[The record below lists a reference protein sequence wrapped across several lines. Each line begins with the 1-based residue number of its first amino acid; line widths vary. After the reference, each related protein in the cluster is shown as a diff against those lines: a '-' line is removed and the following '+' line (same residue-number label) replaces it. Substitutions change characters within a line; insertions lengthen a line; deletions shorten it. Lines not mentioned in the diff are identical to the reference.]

1 MTGVGVTAAAA
12 TGSGGTPT
20 SAGPPTRVL
29 LADDHGAIRVGLRL
43 MLEAAGDIVVVGEA
57 SDGATAV
64 RQAAALRP
72 DVVVMDVRMP
82 GVDGIAATRQIVDA
96 GHGAV
101 LVLTTFD
108 IDEYVFGALRA
119 GASGFL
125 VKTVDPAG
133 LIGAVR
139 RLAAGESVLAPE
151 VTRRVLDDYARLDR
165 TRAGTAAPSARL
177 AVLTARERDILRLV
191 ADGLSNREIAA
202 DLVISVAT
210 AKTHVSRVLAKL
222 GCASRLQAAI
232 LAREEGLGA

>member
-1 MTGVGVTAAAA
+1 VTGTTA
-12 TGSGGTPT
+12 TG
-20 SAGPPTRVL
+20 APTRVL

-57 SDGATAV
+57 ADGATAV

-82 GVDGIAATRQIVDA
+82 GVDGIAATRQIVEA
-96 GHGAV
+96 GHGSV

-108 IDEYVFGALRA
+108 LDDYVFGALRA

-133 LIGAVR
+133 LIEAVR

-151 VTRRVLDDYARLDR
+151 VTRRILDDYAELDR
-165 TRAGTAAPSARL
+165 ARAGAAAPGPRL
-177 AVLTARERDILRLV
+177 GVLTPRELDILRLI
-191 ADGLSNREIAA
+191 AEGLSNRQIAA
-202 DLVISVAT
+202 DLAISVAT

-232 LAREEGLGA
+232 LAREEGLGT